1 VSEGGREGG
10 REGENLLKD
19 DADEIWLHCCP
30 SRDWSRTQEGSDW
43 NPTPENTSPAACQWK
58 PSPVVGQV
66 FGQGI
71 KRNAQSARAGAE
83 DWRRGREK
91 STRWRGEGGIGGRK
105 GRGIDTSS
113 VHTCACISIELRS
126 AWRHARQQ
134 QGLGARG
141 CSCRGLH
148 RARLPATSQEGSGSR
163 ARARLSMARAPGP
176 PCVCGARGRDI
187 LTMRRDTRGDA
198 LHGACGHMTVD
209 NLSA

>member
-1 VSEGGREGG
+1 METKPRCGAGVWAGDQAQCTICEGGSGG
-10 REGENLLKD
+10 LAAREGERY
-19 DADEIWLHCCP
+19 P
-30 SRDWSRTQEGSDW
+30 VSRRRRHRGTEGTRDRHF
-43 NPTPENTSPAACQWK
+43 Q
-58 PSPVVGQV
+58 
-66 FGQGI
+66 
-71 KRNAQSARAGAE
+71 RAYL
-83 DWRRGREK
+83 RF
-91 STRWRGEGGIGGRK
+91 
-105 GRGIDTSS
+105 
-113 VHTCACISIELRS
+113 ISIELRS